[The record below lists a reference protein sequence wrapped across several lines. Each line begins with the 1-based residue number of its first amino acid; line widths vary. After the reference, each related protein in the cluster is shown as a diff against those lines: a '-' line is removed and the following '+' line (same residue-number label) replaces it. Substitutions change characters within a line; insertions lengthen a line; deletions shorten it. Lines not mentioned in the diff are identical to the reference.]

1 MVVGEFAESCDV
13 VVVGAGPGGYVA
25 AIRLAQLGKDVILV
39 EQEARLGGVCLN
51 EGCIPSKALIHATD
65 FLLEARAA
73 GAMGLDLGPIA
84 VDVPRLVAWKDG
96 IVKRLTGAIDVLMAK
111 HGVRVIQGRGTF
123 ASAKR
128 LVVSTAHGPT
138 YVDFQQAIVATG
150 SSPRP
155 LPNFPLD
162 GKRVIGSREAL
173 SLDQVPVH
181 LVVIGG
187 GSIGL
192 ELACVHAKLGARV
205 VVLEA
210 APDVAG
216 ALEPEVRG
224 ALKQRLKQL
233 GITLHVGAT
242 AEGLIYGERPAVRAT
257 ADDGSELT
265 LPADVVLVVTG
276 RAPNTAD
283 LGLERL
289 GVTLDPRGFIQV
301 NDRMQTSAA
310 GIYAIG
316 DVVGPPLLAHKAYR
330 EAKVAAQV
338 LAGQPA
344 AFDNVVVPAV
354 IYTDPEVAW
363 AGLTEAEAR
372 ANGHEVL
379 VGSFPF
385 RASGRALT
393 LNAPEGFVKAV
404 ADATS
409 RRLLGVTIVGRDAG
423 ELISEAALALEMG
436 AFLDD
441 LSTTI
446 HPHPSLSEA
455 LLESVEA
462 ALGEAVHVARS

>member
-13 VVVGAGPGGYVA
+13 VVLGAGPGGYVA
-25 AIRLAQLGKDVILV
+25 AIRLAQLGKDVIVV
-39 EQEARLGGVCLN
+39 EQEARLGGICLN

-65 FLLEARAA
+65 FVMEAREA
-73 GAMGLDLGPIA
+73 GRMGIDLGA
-84 VDVPRLVAWKDG
+84 VSVDLPRLVAWKDG
-96 IVKRLTGAIDVLMAK
+96 VVQRLTGGIDHLMKK
-111 HGVRVIQGRGTF
+111 HGVRVVQGRGVF
-123 ASAKR
+123 ASAHR
-128 LVVSTAHGPT
+128 VAVSTAHGPS

-155 LPNFPLD
+155 LPGFPHD
-162 GKRVIGSREAL
+162 GRRVIGSREAL
-173 SLDQVPVH
+173 SLQTLPER

-192 ELACVHAKLGARV
+192 ELACVYGKLGAQV
-205 VVLEA
+205 TVLEA
-210 APDVAG
+210 ADDVVAHH
-216 ALEPEVRG
+216 EPEVRR
-224 ALKQRLKQL
+224 ALKARLKQL
-233 GITLHVGAT
+233 GIALHVGARADELVDGAPPVVRVT
-242 AEGLIYGERPAVRAT
+242 AS
-257 ADDGSELT
+257 DGAELR

-283 LGLERL
+283 LGLERV
-289 GVTLDPRGFIQV
+289 GVALDERGFIRV
-301 NDRMQTSAA
+301 NDRMETTGP
-310 GIYAIG
+310 GIFAIG

-344 AFDNVVVPAV
+344 AFDNLVVPAV

-372 ANGHEVL
+372 AKGHEVL
-379 VGSFPF
+379 VGTFPF

-404 ADATS
+404 ADAKTH
-409 RRLLGVTIVGRDAG
+409 RLLGVTIVGLNAG
-423 ELISEAALALEMG
+423 ELISEAALALEMN

-441 LSTTI
+441 LSATI

-455 LLESVEA
+455 LLESIEA
-462 ALGEAVHVARS
+462 ALGEAVHV

>member
-65 FLLEARAA
+65 FVLEAREA
-73 GAMGLDLGPIA
+73 GSMGIELGAIS

-96 IVKRLTGAIDVLMAK
+96 IVKRLTAGIDQLMAK
-111 HGVRVIQGRGTF
+111 HRVRVIQGRGAF
-123 ASAKR
+123 ASPKR

-155 LPNFPLD
+155 LPGFPLD
-162 GKRVIGSREAL
+162 GRRVIGSREAL
-173 SLDQVPVH
+173 ALDHVPVH
-181 LVVIGG
+181 VVVIGG

-192 ELACVHAKLGARV
+192 ELACVQAKLGARV

-210 APDVAG
+210 APDVVG
-216 ALEPEVRG
+216 QHEPEVRG

-233 GITLHVGAT
+233 GITLHVGAR
-242 AEGLIYGERPAVRAT
+242 AEGLVEGDRPSVRAT
-257 ADDGSELT
+257 ASDGSELS

-276 RAPNTAD
+276 RVPNSAD
-283 LGLERL
+283 LGLDRV
-289 GVTLDPRGFIQV
+289 GVALDERGFIRV
-301 NDRMQTSAA
+301 NDRLETSTP

-338 LAGQPA
+338 IAGEPA

-372 ANGHEVL
+372 ARDHEVL

-385 RASGRALT
+385 RVSGRALT

-404 ADATS
+404 ADATT

-441 LSTTI
+441 LSATI

-455 LLESVEA
+455 LLESIEA
-462 ALGEAVHVARS
+462 ALGEAVHVARG